1 MRRSFKLAVLAIASV
16 LAVTACGGN
25 KKAETTV
32 GSESES
38 VSEAQSKETSA
49 EAATEEKKDESS
61 AEASSEANISAED
74 LAGVTAD
81 NVYTNKALNLKFD
94 ATANDMRIADQAELD
109 AMGIQSEGKLEL
121 YAYNNN
127 YTKIAMIGI
136 LDEGTDLKTYMDEYI
151 ETTKKSNESLGEDA
165 LKIESTTTKLMDKD
179 VPAIVADLTM
189 GGVTQ
194 YTTQAFVEV
203 GGRIYTIATITTN
216 ADESSKGL
224 DMFTKA
230 E

>member
-1 MRRSFKLAVLAIASV
+1 M
-16 LAVTACGGN
+16 
-25 KKAETTV
+25 
-32 GSESES
+32 
-38 VSEAQSKETSA
+38 
-49 EAATEEKKDESS
+49 
-61 AEASSEANISAED
+61 
-74 LAGVTAD
+74 
-81 NVYTNKALNLKFD
+81 KFD
-94 ATANDMRIADQAELD
+94 ATANDMRIADQAELE

-151 ETTKKSNESLGEDA
+151 ETTKKNNESLGKDA

-216 ADESSKGL
+216 AEESSKGL

>member
-32 GSESES
+32 ASES
-38 VSEAQSKETSA
+38 VSEAQSKETSL

-94 ATANDMRIADQAELD
+94 ATANDMRLADQAELE

-151 ETTKKSNESLGEDA
+151 ETTKKNNESLGEDA
-165 LKIESTTTKLMDKD
+165 LKIESTTTKLNDKD

-216 ADESSKGL
+216 AEESSKGL

>member
-151 ETTKKSNESLGEDA
+151 ETTKKSNESLGKDA

>member
-25 KKAETTV
+25 KKTEATV
-32 GSESES
+32 GSES

-49 EAATEEKKDESS
+49 EAATEEKKKDESS

-94 ATANDMRIADQAELD
+94 ATANDMRIADQAELE

-151 ETTKKSNESLGEDA
+151 ETTKKNNESLGEDA

-216 ADESSKGL
+216 AEESSKGL

>member
-94 ATANDMRIADQAELD
+94 ATANDMRIADQAELE

-151 ETTKKSNESLGEDA
+151 ETTKKSNESLGKDA

>member
-25 KKAETTV
+25 KKTEATV
-32 GSESES
+32 GSES
-38 VSEAQSKETSA
+38 VSEAQSKET
-49 EAATEEKKDESS
+49 S

-94 ATANDMRIADQAELD
+94 ATANDMRIADQAELE
-109 AMGIQSEGKLEL
+109 AMGIQPEGKLEL

-151 ETTKKSNESLGEDA
+151 ETTKKNNEALGEDA

-216 ADESSKGL
+216 AEESSKGL

>member
-25 KKAETTV
+25 KKTEATV
-32 GSESES
+32 GSES
-38 VSEAQSKETSA
+38 VSEAQSKETST

-74 LAGVTAD
+74 
-81 NVYTNKALNLKFD
+81 TNKALNLKFD
-94 ATANDMRIADQAELD
+94 ATANDMRIADQAELE

-151 ETTKKSNESLGEDA
+151 ETTKKNNESLGEDA

-179 VPAIVADLTM
+179 VPAIVADLTL

-194 YTTQAFVEV
+194 YTTQACVEV
-203 GGRIYTIATITTN
+203 GGRI
-216 ADESSKGL
+216 
-224 DMFTKA
+224 
-230 E
+230 

>member
-25 KKAETTV
+25 KKAETAV
-32 GSESES
+32 GSES
-38 VSEAQSKETSA
+38 VSEAQSKETST

-81 NVYTNKALNLKFD
+81 NVYTNKALNLKYD
-94 ATANDMRIADQAELD
+94 ATANDMRIADQAELE

-136 LDEGTDLKTYMDEYI
+136 LDEGTDLKAYIDEYI
-151 ETTKKSNESLGEDA
+151 ETTKKNNESLGEDA

-216 ADESSKGL
+216 AEESSKGL